1 MNWFMS
7 LFRGG
12 MLKKGLKGLQ
22 QQMQAP
28 NRNMFG
34 RGTLMS
40 LLALAAGAVAYGVA
54 RRNGGG
60 GNLFSKKSCSPFG
73 YFDKSI

>member
-7 LFRGG
+7 LFGG
-12 MLKKGLKGLQ
+12 RMFNKGLQ

-28 NRNMFG
+28 NRNMLG
-34 RGTLMS
+34 RGMMMS
-40 LLALAAGAVAYGVA
+40 LLTLAGSAVAYGVIR

-60 GNLFSKKSCSPFG
+60 NMVQRIMQPLRNRLFR
-73 YFDKSI
+73 